1 MDIKLMSDFELV
13 GYRGASPALKTAI
26 AAELMTAWAKF
37 PEARFGQ
44 LLISILGSYLTEA
57 KFWNLTDE
65 RWLQI
70 LEMYNEGHTR

>member
-1 MDIKLMSDFELV
+1 MSDFELV

-26 AAELMTAWAKF
+26 AAELMAAWARN

-44 LLISILGSYLTEA
+44 LIINVLGSYPTEA
-57 KFWNLTDE
+57 KFWNLHDE

-70 LEMYNEGHTR
+70 LEMYNERNKL